1 MDNYI
6 ETEYISDEIAKCE
19 DISEFKEKILPVL
32 QTQQLAW
39 AKKIVEIIE
48 TKNLTKTKLAQE
60 CKVSRVSV
68 DKWSKGS
75 IPKARETFLRIGL
88 SADYSIDEMN
98 RLLQRYGRYP
108 ALYSKSLEDCICI
121 YAIRNVEPGRR
132 IEFYDM
138 LLEQMKAKIGSSK
151 ETEGFHETVYL
162 NQKLFNITGEDQLQ
176 AFIEEN
182 AGVFASAYNRLY
194 SYIIAFIEANYL
206 GAGLNIYNLAE
217 SQNWSSSLR
226 QCVSAINQKKWYP
239 TRNKIISLGLHLNM
253 DRGQVDEM
261 LQCAHM
267 EPLCAKNIF
276 ESVVIFI
283 LEYADIN
290 GMMDGDTSED
300 IDMVLHL
307 AREVM
312 KEFDIPEIEE
322 FITELPDEDKE

>member
-1 MDNYI
+1 MDNYN
-6 ETEYISDEIAKCE
+6 ETEYIRDEIARCE
-19 DISEFKEKILPVL
+19 DIPEFKEKILPIL

-39 AKKIVEIIE
+39 AKKISEIIE
-48 TKNLTKTKLAQE
+48 TNKITKTKLAQD

-68 DKWSKGS
+68 DKWCKGS

-88 SADYSIDEMN
+88 SADYNIDDMN
-98 RLLQRYGRYP
+98 KLLQRYGRYP

-121 YAIRNVEPGRR
+121 YAIRNIESDRR

-138 LLEQMKAKIGSSK
+138 LLEQMKAKIGSPK
-151 ETEGFHETVYL
+151 ESGEMLETVYMD
-162 NQKLFNITGEDQLQ
+162 QKLVNITGEDQLQ
-176 AFIEEN
+176 DFIEEN

-194 SYIIAFIEANYL
+194 SYIIAFIEANYM
-206 GAGLNIYNLAE
+206 GEGFNVYNLAE
-217 SQNWSSSLR
+217 SQEWSSSLR

-239 TRNKIISLGLHLNM
+239 TRNKIISLGIHLNM

-261 LQCAHM
+261 LKCAHM

-276 ESVVIFI
+276 ESVIIFI

-290 GMMDGDTSED
+290 GMIDGDTAED
-300 IDMVLHL
+300 VDMVLHL
-307 AREVM
+307 AKKVM

-322 FITELPDEDKE
+322 FITELPDEE